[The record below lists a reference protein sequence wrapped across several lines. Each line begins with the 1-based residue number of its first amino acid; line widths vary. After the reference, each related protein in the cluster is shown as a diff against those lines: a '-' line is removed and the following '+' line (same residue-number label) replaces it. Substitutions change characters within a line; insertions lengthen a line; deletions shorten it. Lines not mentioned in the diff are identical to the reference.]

1 MTKPTLMFVDD
12 EQHILNA
19 MNWLF
24 RKNYNL
30 IFADSGEKAVE
41 LLKTNEV
48 DVIVSDQKMP
58 GMRGTELLKAAREIS
73 PSTIRLLLTGYSD
86 YSAALASIND
96 GEVFRFIQKPWNNF
110 KLKDTIEEAV
120 HISLSAHEEIAS
132 EIEVESIEPEVPAGV
147 LVIDPTNTLQ
157 PQIIPALEG
166 SVPTFSTESLKDAIA
181 MLQTKNIGIMVIE
194 HCNRTRQIV
203 DFIKMMKQH
212 HPEIIAIVACENEDI
227 NDVID
232 LINAGQ
238 VFRFIR
244 MPIRPAMIKM
254 AIESG
259 LKHHKALC
267 NKPKLRGRHK
277 VDSTMFDE
285 QFSKPSSELREVKEG
300 HEFSFFDLINK
311 IRNLKKSSS
320 SVH

>member
-1 MTKPTLMFVDD
+1 VNKPTLMFVDD

-30 IFADSGEKAVE
+30 IFADSGERAVE
-41 LLKTNEV
+41 LLRDNQV
-48 DVIVSDQKMP
+48 DVLVSDQKMP
-58 GMRGTELLKAAREIS
+58 GMRGTEVLRAAREIS

-86 YSAALASIND
+86 YSAALESINE
-96 GEVFRFIQKPWNNF
+96 GEVFRFVQKPWNNF

-120 HISLSAHEEIAS
+120 EISLAAHIDEEAVKT
-132 EIEVESIEPEVPAGV
+132 EEYKEPEIPAGV
-147 LVIDPTNTLQ
+147 LVIDPDGDLKQ
-157 PQIIPALEG
+157 QIEADLPKTSPVHIVANLA
-166 SVPTFSTESLKDAIA
+166 DAITK
-181 MLQTKNIGIMVIE
+181 LQTEKIGIMVVE
-194 HCNRTRQIV
+194 HSNRTKQVV

-212 HPEIIAIVACENEDI
+212 HPAIIAIVACKNEDI

-244 MPIRPAMIKM
+244 MPIRPAMIRM

-259 LKHHKALC
+259 LKHHITLV
-267 NKPKLRGRHK
+267 NRPKLLKRHK
-277 VDSTMFDE
+277 VDSTAFDE
-285 QFSKPSSELREVKEG
+285 QFSKPTSELREIKTG
-300 HEFSFFDLINK
+300 QEFSFFDLISR
-311 IRNLKKSSS
+311 IRNLR
-320 SVH
+320 H

>member
-1 MTKPTLMFVDD
+1 MNKPTLMFVDD

-41 LLKTNEV
+41 LLRNNDV
-48 DVIVSDQKMP
+48 DVLISDQKMP
-58 GMRGTELLKAAREIS
+58 GMRGTEVLRAARDIS
-73 PSTIRLLLTGYSD
+73 PETIRLLLTGYSD
-86 YSAALASIND
+86 YSAALESIND

-120 HISLSAHEEIAS
+120 EISLAS
-132 EIEVESIEPEVPAGV
+132 HIEPNEVIKEPVAPAIPPGVLIIDPEGELKQQIQADLPNNAPVHMVESI
-147 LVIDPTNTLQ
+147 
-157 PQIIPALEG
+157 
-166 SVPTFSTESLKDAIA
+166 SDAI
-181 MLQTKNIGIMVIE
+181 LILKQEVIGIMVIE
-194 HCNRTRQIV
+194 HSSKTRQVV

-212 HPEIIAIVACENEDI
+212 HPQIIAIVACKNEDI

-232 LINAGQ
+232 LINSGQ

-244 MPIRPAMIKM
+244 MPFRAAMIKM

-259 LKHHKALC
+259 LKHHL
-267 NKPKLRGRHK
+267 KLVNSPNLLKRHK
-277 VDSTMFDE
+277 VDSTAFDE
-285 QFSKPSSELREVKEG
+285 QFSRPTHELREVKTG
-300 HEFSFFDLINK
+300 QEFSFFDLISK
-311 IRNLKKSSS
+311 IRKLRYRT
-320 SVH
+320 